1 MGKTRSGLL
10 DCLRGFTVL
19 SMIFYHA
26 CWDLVNLLHYDL
38 PFYNETAGYVWQQS
52 ICWVFILV
60 AGFCFNLSHKHLA
73 RAMLLIVCGTL
84 ITLTTTLVTPDNA
97 IIFGVLFFLG
107 CAILVAGLCEKLLLK
122 IPTVAGGILSTIGF
136 VIFRNI
142 NSGWLGF
149 EGLLFKQLPESLYHQ
164 GYLYSFIGFEDVNF
178 HSTDYFSFLPWFFL
192 FLVGYFLG
200 RWQQEQHLELP
211 AWQGKCSFLQFLG
224 RHSLIVYLLHQPIL
238 FFIIFLCF

>member
-26 CWDLVNLLHYDL
+26 CWDLVNLLHYNV

-60 AGFCFNLSHKHLA
+60 AGFCFNLSHKHIS
-73 RAMLLIVCGTL
+73 RALLLIGCGTL
-84 ITLTTTLVTPDNA
+84 ITVTTLLVTPDNA

-107 CAILVAGLCEKLLLK
+107 FAILVAGLLEKLILK
-122 IPTVAGGILSTIGF
+122 IPTVAGGIISVIGF
-136 VIFRNI
+136 VIFRDI
-142 NSGWLGF
+142 NRGWLGF
-149 EGLLFKQLPESLYHQ
+149 EDLLFKQLPESLYHQ
-164 GYLYSFIGFEDVNF
+164 GYLYSFLGFEDVNF
-178 HSTDYFSFLPWFFL
+178 HSTDYFSLLPWFFL

-200 RWQQEQHLELP
+200 RWQQERQIDI
-211 AWQGKCSFLQFLG
+211 ACLG
-224 RHSLIVYLLHQPIL
+224 WENAAFYSSWADIL
-238 FFIIFLCF
+238 